1 MRRECVRVRYFVLER
16 WVMVMV
22 MVTVMVTDVSGE

>member
-22 MVTVMVTDVSGE
+22 MVMVTDVSGE